1 MGCTPQHPSP
11 KMWVPEGSY
20 MKRFC
25 AITLLLALAGVTFVL
40 GVSSSSNSNNG
51 GNGGGGSSQPQ
62 AFFIT
67 GEDTPLPTVVD
78 FNITLNSITLNN
90 SSGSVTVLSTPTTVD
105 FGRLIGLRS
114 LLGFDK
120 VTPGTYNSA
129 TFTMSSPV
137 IEYINLG
144 TKPPSLGTM
153 NGTLTA
159 STVTVAF
166 PTAMVV
172 STTELGGLHMDFDL
186 RDSLETNAAG
196 QITGTVKPVI
206 YIQAVSASA
215 EEGQIT
221 DFTGSIIS
229 VNASNNTF
237 LMQGPWGFEEV
248 IDVTPGTTAFS
259 GTYSLASL
267 PLDGIASV
275 VGTVQ
280 DDGSIAASEVEVI
293 TTNKAFIS
301 GRILQVSPSSGP
313 AQSVDMYIG
322 EELPAMS
329 GNYARG
335 QVVTVDVSQ
344 ISTYDVCFLNNWLT
358 NAVFNSSKMI
368 AGQRIF
374 MGGTWDNS
382 TATFTPNMISL
393 RRQGVIGQLVPGKVN
408 VVSGNQGSFEL
419 QNNGLLEWV
428 AGGPFIVN
436 TGNKTNF
443 VNIPGLAGLENAG
456 TAPIVVGGL
465 VLDIAGEPQVYAHRV
480 AVLP

>member
-1 MGCTPQHPSP
+1 MR
-11 KMWVPEGSY
+11 
-20 MKRFC
+20 RFC
-25 AITLLLALAGVTFVL
+25 AITFLLALAGLTIAC
-40 GVSSSSNSNNG
+40 GVSGSSNSGNG
-51 GNGGGGSSQPQ
+51 GNGGGGSQSQPV
-62 AFFIT
+62 FIT

-114 LLGFDK
+114 LLGFNK

-144 TKPPSLGTM
+144 TNPPSLGTM
-153 NGTLTA
+153 NGTLT
-159 STVTVAF
+159 SSKVTVSF

-172 STTELGGLHMDFDL
+172 SSNELGGLHMDFDL
-186 RDSLETNAAG
+186 RDSLETNVAG

-229 VNASNNTF
+229 ANTSNNTF
-237 LMQGPWGFEEV
+237 VMQGPWGFQEV
-248 IDVTPGTTAFS
+248 IDVTPGTTQFS
-259 GTYSLASL
+259 GTYTLASL
-267 PLDGIASV
+267 PLDGIVSV

-280 DDGSIAASEVEVI
+280 DDGSIAASQVEVI

-313 AQSVDMYIG
+313 AQSVTMYIG

-335 QVVTVDVSQ
+335 QVVTVDISQ

-374 MGGTWDNS
+374 MGGTWDSS

-393 RRQGVIGQLVPGKVN
+393 RRQGVIGQLVAGSVKPAN
-408 VVSGNQGSFEL
+408 GNQGSFEL

-428 AGGPFIVN
+428 VGGPFIVN

-443 VNIPGLAGLENAG
+443 VNVPGLSGLENAG
-456 TAPIVVGGL
+456 TAPIVVGGI
-465 VLDIAGEPQVYAHRV
+465 VLDVSGEPQVYAHRV

>member
-1 MGCTPQHPSP
+1 MR
-11 KMWVPEGSY
+11 
-20 MKRFC
+20 RFC
-25 AITLLLALAGVTFVL
+25 AITFLLALAGLTVAC
-40 GVSSSSNSNNG
+40 GVSGSPNSGNG
-51 GNGGGGSSQPQ
+51 GNGGGGGAGSQSQPV
-62 AFFIT
+62 FIT

-114 LLGFDK
+114 LLGFNK
-120 VTPGTYNSA
+120 VTPGTYTSA

-172 STTELGGLHMDFDL
+172 SSNQLGGLHMDFDL
-186 RDSLETNAAG
+186 RDSLETNVAG

-206 YIQAVSASA
+206 YIQAVSASD

-221 DFTGSIIS
+221 DFTGSVIS
-229 VNASNNTF
+229 TNTSNNSF
-237 LMQGPWGFEEV
+237 VMQGPWGFQEV
-248 IDVTPGTTAFS
+248 IDVTPGTTQFNGS
-259 GTYSLASL
+259 YSLVSL

-280 DDGSIAASEVEVI
+280 DDGSISASAVEVI

-301 GRILQVSPSSGP
+301 GRLLQVSPSSGP
-313 AQSVDMYIG
+313 AQSVTMYIG

-419 QNNGLLEWV
+419 QSNGLLEWV
-428 AGGPFIVN
+428 AGGPFTVN

-443 VNIPGLAGLENAG
+443 VNVPGLSGLENAG

-465 VLDIAGEPQVYAHRV
+465 VLDVAGEPEVYAHRV

>member
-1 MGCTPQHPSP
+1 
-11 KMWVPEGSY
+11 

-25 AITLLLALAGVTFVL
+25 AITFLLALAGLTIACS
-40 GVSSSSNSNNG
+40 GVSNNSSNSGNG
-51 GNGGGGSSQPQ
+51 GNGGSGSQQQ
-62 AFFIT
+62 AVFVT

-90 SSGSVTVLSTPTTVD
+90 SSGSVTVLSTPVTVD

-114 LLGFDK
+114 LLGFNK
-120 VTPGTYNSA
+120 VAPGTYTSA

-137 IEYINLG
+137 IEYVNLG
-144 TKPPSLGTM
+144 TNPPSLGTM
-153 NGTLTA
+153 NGTLTSSA
-159 STVTVAF
+159 VTVAF

-172 STTELGGLHMDFDL
+172 SSTGLGGLHMDFDL
-186 RDSLETNAAG
+186 RESLQTNVAG
-196 QITGTVKPVI
+196 QITGVVNPVI
-206 YIQAVSASA
+206 HIQAVSASA

-221 DFTGSIIS
+221 EFTGSVIS
-229 VNASNNTF
+229 TNSSSNTF
-237 LMQGPWGFEEV
+237 VMQGPWGFQEV
-248 IDVTPGTTAFS
+248 IDVTPGTTQFNGS
-259 GTYSLASL
+259 YSLASL
-267 PLDGIASV
+267 PVDGIASV
-275 VGTVQ
+275 TGTVQ
-280 DDGSIAASEVEVI
+280 NDGSILASAVEVI

-301 GRILQVSPSSGP
+301 GRILQVTPSSGP
-313 AQSVDMYIG
+313 AQSVTMYIG

-335 QVVTVDVSQ
+335 QVVTIDVSQ

-358 NAVFNSSKMI
+358 NAVFDSSKMV

-374 MGGTWDNS
+374 MGGTWDSS

-393 RRQGVIGQLVPGKVN
+393 RRQGVIGQLVSGSVN
-408 VVSGNQGSFEL
+408 VVNGNQGSFEL
-419 QNNGLLEWV
+419 QNNGLLGWV
-428 AGGPFIVN
+428 ANGPFTVN

-443 VNIPGLAGLENAG
+443 VNVPGLSGLSSAG

-465 VLDIAGEPQVYAHRV
+465 VLDVNGEPQVYAHRV

>member
-1 MGCTPQHPSP
+1 
-11 KMWVPEGSY
+11 

-25 AITLLLALAGVTFVL
+25 AITLLLALAGLTIAC
-40 GVSSSSNSNNG
+40 GVSNSSNSGSG
-51 GNGGGGSSQPQ
+51 GNGGSGGSGSQSQPV
-62 AFFIT
+62 FIT

-153 NGTLTA
+153 NGTLTN

-166 PTAMVV
+166 PQAMVV
-172 STTELGGLHMDFDL
+172 SSNQLGGLHMDFNL
-186 RDSLETNAAG
+186 RQSLETNAAG
-196 QITGTVKPVI
+196 QITGVVNPVI
-206 YIQAVSASA
+206 YIQAVSASD

-221 DFTGSIIS
+221 DFTGSVIS
-229 VNASNNTF
+229 TNTTNNTF
-237 LMQGPWGFEEV
+237 VMQGPWGFQEV
-248 IDVTPGTTAFS
+248 IDVTPGTTAFNGS
-259 GTYSLASL
+259 YTLASL

-275 VGTVQ
+275 VGTVE
-280 DDGSIAASEVEVI
+280 DDGSISASQVEVI

-301 GRILQVSPSSGP
+301 GRILQVSPNTGP

-344 ISTYDVCFLNNWLT
+344 ISIYDVCFLNNWLT

-374 MGGTWDNS
+374 IGGTWDNS

-393 RRQGVIGQLVPGKVN
+393 RRQGVIGQLVPNEVKVI
-408 VVSGNQGSFEL
+408 SGNQGSFEL

-428 AGGPFIVN
+428 ANGPFTVN

-443 VNIPGLAGLENAG
+443 VNVPGLSGLANAG
-456 TAPIVVGGL
+456 TASIVVGGI
-465 VLDIAGEPQVYAHRV
+465 VLDVEGEPQVYAHRV